1 MMDLDI
7 VAANLDVALA
17 RHSGGEKGRWYP
29 GSRTISLRRG
39 LGPVAYRCTLAH
51 ELGHAAHHHLAGDSL
66 PDWVVQRQEREANEW
81 AAQLLISEDD
91 YARAEAVCPHPGA
104 IARDLEVTVHL
115 VEVWQRMY
123 ERIAS

>member
-1 MMDLDI
+1 MTDLDV
-7 VAANLDVALA
+7 VAAQLNVAIQF
-17 RHSGGEKGRWYP
+17 HSGGEKGRWHP
-29 GSRTISLRRG
+29 RSRTVSVRRD

-51 ELGHAAHHHLAGDSL
+51 ELGHARHHHIVGVDV
-66 PDWVVQRQEREANEW
+66 PEWIVQRQEREADEW

-91 YARAEAVCPHPGA
+91 YARSESVCPHPGA

-115 VEVWQRMY
+115 IEVWQRMY